1 MRSPLSLSLSF
12 EREGKGELPRKSINT
27 KGYAMT
33 NTNKNKNNEVACRC
47 YTCRKESDNGKG
59 FMWLRGVGPFRDLEV
74 NA

>member
-1 MRSPLSLSLSF
+1 MRPPLSLSLSF

-33 NTNKNKNNEVACRC
+33 NTNKNNEVACRC
-47 YTCRKESDNGKG
+47 FTCRKESNNGKG
-59 FMWLRGVGPFRDLEV
+59 LMWNRNIGPLRDLEV